1 MASRFSATTS
11 GQMPGCPA
19 AILVMSLK
27 PPAASRRRVASDVAA
42 SAARFMR
49 AAAVRC
55 GVCETRATS
64 SSWRL
69 GSTATG
75 LAPSSFTN
83 PWTSEY
89 ASPDVCWPG
98 VSTQVAPRNRSGPAP
113 STPSCSEPAMG
124 WPPTKRGCPTADTI
138 VSLIPATSVTTP
150 ERPSASCWE
159 STALA
164 TSATAPA
171 GTAMKVTEAEAP
183 MPISSIAPSS
193 RARIALEGSIS
204 VPLTHQPWRRRDMPM
219 EPPISPVPIIAALRW
234 APEGLLFGEVI
245 S

>member
-1 MASRFSATTS
+1 M
-11 GQMPGCPA
+11 
-19 AILVMSLK
+19 
-27 PPAASRRRVASDVAA
+27 AA
-42 SAARFMR
+42 SAARFIK

-75 LAPSSFTN
+75 LAPSSLTS

-89 ASPDVCWPG
+89 ASPEVFWPG

-113 STPSCSEPAMG
+113 STPSCSEPAIG
-124 WPPTKRGCPTADTI
+124 CPPTKRGCPTADTI

-150 ERPSASCWE
+150 VRFSASCWE
-159 STALA
+159 STAFA

-171 GTAMKVTEAEAP
+171 VTAMKVTAAAVSTP
-183 MPISSIAPSS
+183 TSSIAPSS
-193 RARIALEGSIS
+193 RARAALEGSLS
-204 VPLTHQPWRRRDMPM
+204 VPLTHQPWRRKAIPM
-219 EPPISPVPIIAALRW
+219 EPPISPVPTIAALRW
-234 APEGLLFGEVI
+234 PPVGLLRGEVI
-245 S
+245 SYSGRSSLSPRAPSR